1 MRVSFT
7 ARHYKPSE
15 RLKEYATKEVHKLE
29 RYYDGIISCEI
40 VLDYQKLSQIAEIKL
55 NVHGNTLTA
64 IEKSE
69 DIYKSIDLAVI
80 KLERQLKK
88 YKGKLSHFK
97 NKKIIDNINE
107 EAILK

>member
-15 RLKEYATKEVHKLE
+15 RLKDYATKEVHKLK
-29 RYYDGIISCEI
+29 RYYDGIIDCEI

-55 NVHGNTLTA
+55 NVYGNTLTA

-80 KLERQLKK
+80 KLERRLKK

-97 NKKIIDNINE
+97 NKKITENIE
-107 EAILK
+107 EAVLK